1 MIGSQASII
10 KKQNKTIGSLVD
22 RVSVATAA
30 AVVVAVV
37 VCCYPLAA
45 VQLLLFAC
53 AVGAC
58 CRFLASIARF
68 VANCP

>member
-22 RVSVATAA
+22 RVSVVAA